1 MPPEEF
7 VQGAHAGREGA
18 FAPRFPVVADDFV
31 IGTCAV
37 GEHADLIK
45 GEMPLF
51 DQVQGFEEAKS
62 RAIAEDVGLQGPA
75 VGRPPASHP

>member
-1 MPPEEF
+1 MP
-7 VQGAHAGREGA
+7 GAKALSPPGSRCLQMISSWGVGA
-18 FAPRFPVVADDFV
+18 VD
-31 IGTCAV
+31 
-37 GEHADLIK
+37 EHADLIK